1 VSAIHA
7 SLMTTRRS
15 FLQTASGLVGTALVL
30 PGLTGIAR
38 AADAPPLKLGLDNFA
53 VRAMGWKAKQLI
65 DYAAEQQCDTL
76 FITDLD
82 ALESL
87 EPGPL
92 EEVKAH
98 AAAKQIELLLG
109 TWSICPTSKRFR
121 DKWGTAS
128 EHLRLGIRTAKALGS
143 PVLRVVLGSWEDR
156 KTEGGIR
163 ARIADS
169 VKVLKECRDDAVAAG
184 IKLAM
189 ENHAGD
195 LLAHELVDLVE
206 QAGSDFVGVNFD
218 SGNAVWTFE
227 DPLYSLKR
235 LGKYTLTTSLRDSW
249 VWESEN
255 GLTVQWTSMGD
266 GYVDWKEFFALFA
279 KLCPNVAVN
288 IETIS
293 GFNRELPLFQPD
305 FAAVYKEASMAGLAP
320 ILKAAEKGEPHAGWS
335 PPAGVERAE
344 AEKAAQREQLERSL
358 KYCREVLGM
367 GRKGRAAS

>member
-1 VSAIHA
+1 MSG
-7 SLMTTRRS
+7 MTTWNRRTFVKS
-15 FLQTASGLVGTALVL
+15 VASWAGVTAVAPWAGQSLLAAEAPRLRL
-30 PGLTGIAR
+30 GI
-38 AADAPPLKLGLDNFA
+38 DNFA
-53 VRAMGWKAKQLI
+53 VRAMGWKAKQLL

-82 ALESL
+82 AFESL

-92 EEVKAH
+92 DEVKAY
-98 AAAKQIELLLG
+98 AAAKQVELLLG
-109 TWSICPTSKRFR
+109 TWSVCSTSKRFR
-121 DKWGTAS
+121 DKWGTAE
-128 EHLRLGIRTAKALGS
+128 EHLRLGIRAAKALGS

-169 VKVLKECRDDAVAAG
+169 VKVLKACKEDALAAG
-184 IKLAM
+184 IKIAM

-206 QAGSDFVGVNFD
+206 EAGTDFVGVNFD

-227 DPLYSLKR
+227 DPLYSLR
-235 LGKYTLTTSLRDSW
+235 LLGKYTLTTSLRDSW

-255 GLTVQWTSMGD
+255 GVTVQWTSMGD
-266 GYVDWKEFFALFA
+266 GYVDWKAFFELFR
-279 KLCPNVAVN
+279 KVCPNVAVN

-305 FAAVYKEASMAGLAP
+305 FAAVYKEASMAGLVP
-320 ILKAAEKGEPHAGWS
+320 ILKAAEKEQPHAAWS
-335 PPAGVERAE
+335 PPEGVERAA
-344 AEKAAQREQLERSL
+344 AERTYQREQIERSL
-358 KYCREVLGM
+358 KYCRDVLGL
-367 GRKGRAAS
+367 GRKGRAES

>member
-1 VSAIHA
+1 MDRA
-7 SLMTTRRS
+7 TQWTRRS
-15 FLQTASGLVGTALVL
+15 VLQSAAAFAGVACGL
-30 PGLTGIAR
+30 PGPWSSASPTF
-38 AADAPPLKLGLDNFA
+38 AAEGETRLKLGLDNFA

-65 DYAAEQQCDTL
+65 DYAAEQKCDTL

-82 ALESL
+82 AFESL
-87 EPGPL
+87 DAGPL
-92 EEVKAH
+92 AEVKAH
-98 AAAKQIELLLG
+98 AAAKQVELLLG

-121 DKWGTAS
+121 DNRGTAE
-128 EHLRLGIRTAKALGS
+128 EHLRLGLKTAQALGS

-169 VKVLKECRDDAVAAG
+169 VKVLKACREDALASGVK
-184 IKLAM
+184 IAM

-206 QAGSDFVGVNFD
+206 AAGKEYVGVNFD

-227 DPLYSLKR
+227 DPLYSLKQ
-235 LGKYTLTTSLRDSW
+235 LGPYTLTTSLRDSW

-255 GLTVQWTSMGD
+255 GITVQWTSMGN
-266 GYVDWKEFFALFA
+266 GYVNWKEFFALFQ
-279 KLCPNVAVN
+279 KLCPQVAVN

-305 FAAVYKEASMAGLAP
+305 FASVYKEASTAGLAP
-320 ILKAAEKGEPHAGWS
+320 ILKAAEKGEVHQPWS
-335 PPAGVERAE
+335 PPEGVERSV
-344 AEKAAQREQLERSL
+344 AEKQYQKDELERSL
-358 KYCREVLGM
+358 AYCRETLGL
-367 GRKGRAAS
+367 GRKS